1 MTSKGGL
8 VGGVS
13 SSHCITCGVYCR
25 SHAYFLSHLASAHPT
40 LLHSAPVG
48 RLGKVFLYQQ
58 SGKLFHCEICFY
70 SHRDFT
76 QDPELDRSQ
85 LENELE
91 NEVEDK
97 RRSPP
102 PTVAPPLTLAP
113 PPLTLA
119 PPPPVARPLTVAPPP
134 SSSSPLFQLSSGLYH
149 CLRCDWS
156 HKIRT
161 IAVNHVV
168 RKHDSPQHLY
178 DVIEPLPTSQSESAS
193 APVEEEEEVTP
204 EAITQELEATNIL
217 RFYNN
222 RVECQCGWKA
232 KVKRG
237 SRGFALNHLER
248 AHDLPRSHCC
258 SICGQNFTMSY
269 QLREHIKLLHRPGRY
284 HCPFCI
290 FRSDF
295 YGGFRRHSSKSLPRQ
310 WLLRSPWPLLRFTLA
325 PPPPVARP
333 LTVAPPPSSSSPLFQ
348 LSSGLYHCLRC
359 DWSHKIRTIA
369 VNHVVRKHDSP
380 QHLYDVIEPLPTSQ
394 SESASAP
401 VEEEEEVTPEA
412 ITQELEATN
421 ILRFYNN
428 RVECQCGWKAKVKR
442 GSRGFALN
450 HLERAHDLPRSHC
463 CSICGQNFTMSYQ
476 LREHIKLL
484 HRPGRYHCPFCI
496 FR

>member
-76 QDPELDRSQ
+76 QVWQHALRTHCTNPDQNKDLDLETKPRLNQDYETKPGQNEDHETKPGLNQDHETKPGLNQDHETKPGLNQDHETKPGLNQDHETKLRLKPDLGTGQGQNHNPDSEPGLNQDPELDRSQ

-295 YGGFRRHSSKSLPRQ
+295 YGGFRRHSSKCNYREEQ
-310 WLLRSPWPLLRFTLA
+310 DRDQDQDQDRSRSDPDLA
-325 PPPPVARP
+325 
-333 LTVAPPPSSSSPLFQ
+333 
-348 LSSGLYHCLRC
+348 
-359 DWSHKIRTIA
+359 
-369 VNHVVRKHDSP
+369 
-380 QHLYDVIEPLPTSQ
+380 E
-394 SESASAP
+394 SER
-401 VEEEEEVTPEA
+401 
-412 ITQELEATN
+412 I
-421 ILRFYNN
+421 
-428 RVECQCGWKAKVKR
+428 
-442 GSRGFALN
+442 
-450 HLERAHDLPRSHC
+450 
-463 CSICGQNFTMSYQ
+463 
-476 LREHIKLL
+476 
-484 HRPGRYHCPFCI
+484 HRPKRRRTRVI
-496 FR
+496 MDDEEQ